1 LELAGR
7 PIKVSYDSIH
17 LCFTPSIGLV
27 IATFVCRF
35 GCQLVREVYVVT
47 MGLEVN
53 PLSLTSKSK
62 VLLENIENYSVQVYL
77 SCKFEEVSGTS
88 RVYILTC
95 TLELLMRINVALGDL
110 AIISV

>member
-1 LELAGR
+1 
-7 PIKVSYDSIH
+7 
-17 LCFTPSIGLV
+17 
-27 IATFVCRF
+27 
-35 GCQLVREVYVVT
+35 

-62 VLLENIENYSVQVYL
+62 VLLENIEHYSVQVYL
-77 SCKFEEVSGTS
+77 SCKFEEVPCTS

-95 TLELLMRINVALGDL
+95 TLELLMNINVALGDL